1 MYNDLLFILY
11 LHTPIVLWTVNNLT
25 CTIQF
30 WSITFQ
36 FLYHSV
42 KNFGVDASLSQFPL
56 MIEFAGPCW
65 DRFQGMRVMRVKNL
79 NLYAFGLCELKKF

>member
-1 MYNDLLFILY
+1 VYNDLLFILY
-11 LHTPIVLWTVNNLT
+11 LHTPIVLWIVNNLT

-30 WSITFQ
+30 WSTTFQ

-42 KNFGVDASLSQFPL
+42 KILGVDASLSQFPL

-65 DRFQGMRVMRVKNL
+65 DRLQRHESNEGQEFEPVRFWFM
-79 NLYAFGLCELKKF
+79 